1 MTIDAIFKRFL
12 KEEGL
17 YLSEFRSRFGKP
29 NSITELKC
37 CYVVDLVYYLPWGT
51 ILRKKPYTC
60 QQRYKNS
67 IFQKWERRARNIRCQ
82 HNIECG
88 DDIVAKNGEKY
99 TVRSINSGYIRAISH
114 RCGFVT
120 PLSIK
125 NVKEIVDKKLFK
137 NYYYTFRNKVYG
149 KLEGDFKEIKVF

>member
-17 YLSEFRSRFGKP
+17 YISEFRSRFGKP

-37 CYVVDLVYYLPWGT
+37 CYVVDLVYYLPWGA
-51 ILRKKPYTC
+51 ILQKKPYTY
-60 QQRYKNS
+60 QERYKNS
-67 IFQKWERRARNIRCQ
+67 IFQKWARRARNIRCQ

-88 DDIVAKNGEKY
+88 DVIVAKSGQIY
-99 TVRSINSGYIRAISH
+99 TVTSINSGYICGKSH
-114 RCGFVT
+114 RCGLLAT
-120 PLSIK
+120 LSIK
-125 NVKEIVDKKLFK
+125 NVEEILNKKLLK